1 MGKNR
6 RNLLIAIIVLIL
18 VSLAC
23 SAGDVPAGKAPTA
36 TSKGPTPQVMKFL
49 ESDCNVPGVTFTTTH
64 VGYNTDNIYDG
75 PSLTCH
81 TSSTGAHGLAESAYI
96 SILALKPDEL
106 EKAYQGKQAV
116 NQGFV
121 ATAKE
126 WNADPKLPA
135 ELIAEITFLSDTD
148 DYADAYTF
156 MITQYANVQECVLGT
171 GYGVEKINGKY
182 LVELTFT
189 SCELGD
195 AGAYVSMM
203 EKLMGAAMAAIQ
215 RIDGASKP

>member
-6 RNLLIAIIVLIL
+6 RNLLIAIIVLVL

-36 TSKGPTPQVMKFL
+36 TSKVPTPQVMKFL

-81 TSSTGAHGLAESAYI
+81 TSSTGAHGLSEAAYI
-96 SILALKPDEL
+96 GILALKPDEL
-106 EKAYQGKQAV
+106 EKSYQEKKAV

-121 ATAKE
+121 DSANE

-135 ELIAEITFLSDTD
+135 ELLAKITFLDDDADT
-148 DYADAYTF
+148 YTF
-156 MITQYANVQECVLGT
+156 MITQYSNVQECVLGT

-182 LVELTFT
+182 LVEVTFT

-195 AGAYVSMM
+195 SAAYG
-203 EKLMGAAMAAIQ
+203 ERMGRMVLAALDAVA
-215 RIDGASKP
+215 RIDGEIKP

>member
-6 RNLLIAIIVLIL
+6 RNLLIAIIVLVL

-23 SAGDVPAGKAPTA
+23 STGDVPPGNALTA
-36 TSKGPTPQVMKFL
+36 TSKVPTPQVMKFL

-81 TSSTGAHGLAESAYI
+81 SSSTGAHGLSEAAYI
-96 SILALKPDEL
+96 GILALKPDEL
-106 EKAYQGKQAV
+106 EKSYQEKKAV

-121 ATAKE
+121 ATANA

-135 ELIAEITFLSDTD
+135 ELIADINFLNDFENG
-148 DYADAYTF
+148 YTF

-171 GYGVEKINGKY
+171 GYGVEKVNGKY

-195 AGAYVSMM
+195 AAAYASM
-203 EKLMGAAMAAIQ
+203 LGTLNAAALDVIE
-215 RIDGASKP
+215 RIDGEIKP